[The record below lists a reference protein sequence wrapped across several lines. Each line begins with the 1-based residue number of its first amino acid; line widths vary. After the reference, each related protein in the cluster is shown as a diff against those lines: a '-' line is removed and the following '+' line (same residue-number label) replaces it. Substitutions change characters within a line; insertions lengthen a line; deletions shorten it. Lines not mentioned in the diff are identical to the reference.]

1 MKNPDFDDQT
11 RGQVNARRN
20 YLLGLWA
27 GRQLGLRKGELSIY
41 VEEVMLSDFEEPG
54 PNDILRKVEADLR
67 RAGFHVEHRELLDR
81 FKTIERSV
89 RAEVLSTD

>member
-1 MKNPDFDDQT
+1 MQIQDFDDQT

-20 YLLGLWA
+20 YLLGLWV
-27 GRQLGLRKGELSIY
+27 GKQLGLRQDELSIY

-54 PNDILRKVEADLR
+54 PNDILRKVKADLEH
-67 RAGFHVEHRELLDR
+67 AGFHVEHTELLDR

>member
-1 MKNPDFDDQT
+1 MQTLDLEDQT

-27 GRQLGLRKGELSIY
+27 GNLLGLRHRDLDDYI
-41 VEEVMLSDFEEPG
+41 EEVMLSDFEEPG
-54 PNDILRKVEADLR
+54 PDDIIRKVKADLER
-67 RAGFHVEHRELLDR
+67 SSIHFEKAELLDR
-81 FKTIERSV
+81 LKVIERSV